1 MLFIMKKFFLLIF
14 ISLFWV
20 NGLYAIENISVNKL
34 LAEGFKIQNE
44 ETKIADGDLFKIYT
58 LKKKNEI
65 YLCVSE
71 IDSLGISNLE
81 CEKP

>member
-1 MLFIMKKFFLLIF
+1 MKKFFLLIF

-44 ETKIADGDLFKIYT
+44 ETKIADGDIFKIYT
-58 LKKKNEI
+58 LKKKKEI